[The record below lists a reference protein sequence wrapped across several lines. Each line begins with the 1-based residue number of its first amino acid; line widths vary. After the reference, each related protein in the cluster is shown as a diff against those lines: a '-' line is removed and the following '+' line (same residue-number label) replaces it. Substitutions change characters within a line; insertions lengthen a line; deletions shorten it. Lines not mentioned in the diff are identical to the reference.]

1 MPDKVKHVP
10 GTMVHGVFQVA
21 VGLPV
26 RPCELNQPAA
36 FQSVQGRMQPPLL
49 VLDLQGVLVTGAGDH
64 TQDPQRH
71 GGLKRCR
78 GASTWG

>member
-1 MPDKVKHVP
+1 
-10 GTMVHGVFQVA
+10 
-21 VGLPV
+21 
-26 RPCELNQPAA
+26 
-36 FQSVQGRMQPPLL
+36 MQPPLL